1 MAVDNAT
8 ILDRVRLVAT
18 NDYQMRIPPA
28 TQGSLAST
36 MRALFDPLN
45 REYWNQFIDIL
56 VNRIGMTIIRGDQW
70 DNPLAAF
77 KGARLNYGSTI
88 QEIAPQWITAHS
100 YDDADET
107 LLKLARPEA
116 AAWYHSQNR
125 RDKYKLSINEQELRT
140 AFTEEYGIN
149 NFITK
154 LMQVPYNSDNY
165 DEYRI
170 MMQLIAEYE
179 SNWGFFKQGLDAYS
193 AQTFDVK
200 AFNEELLTQIRTYA
214 GLLRFP
220 SELYNAQDVDI
231 PVFVPNPDEELI
243 LITTPKI
250 FASLSVQTLASV
262 FNVELAE
269 IKYRTVIVDEFPI
282 PNCDAILT
290 TRDFFV
296 CHDTLYQTDSFYDP
310 NTLTNHYFLHHW
322 GVYSVSPFVPAICFG
337 NYETTGVNNVMYSR
351 SASDVSGIAVLW
363 TELADGTYLTNATL
377 SPIMGPNPHTWDP
390 DTVKRAIEENAS
402 DIIADTA
409 DIFNFQVD
417 KWGSTTQ
424 FALIVNGQLAS
435 VTSNEPVSDKFTSV
449 IGAGVNWS
457 VALNLVGEASDDT
470 SEVQANIGNTAT
482 HFDQYGKLHIQ
493 RTRPK
498 ADFDATSLDAA
509 YIAATITVDDW
520 SYDNPSPESLLSP
533 VVPPIMPITLDNAMY
548 VGAMM

>member
-1 MAVDNAT
+1 MSVTNST
-8 ILDRVRLVAT
+8 ILDRCRLVST
-18 NDYQMRIPPA
+18 NDYQQRIPPT
-28 TQGSLAST
+28 TQGGIAST

-45 REYWNQFIDIL
+45 REYWNQFVDIL
-56 VNRIGMTIIRGDQW
+56 VNRIGMTIVRGDQW

-77 KGARLNYGSTI
+77 KGARLDYGSTI

-179 SNWGFFKQGLDAYS
+179 NNWGFFKQGLDAYS
-193 AQTFDVK
+193 AQTFDAKV
-200 AFNEELLTQIRTYA
+200 FNEELLTQIQAYA
-214 GLLRFP
+214 GILRFP
-220 SELYNAQDVDI
+220 SALYNAQDVDI
-231 PVFVPNPDEELI
+231 PVFSQPNELVL
-243 LITTPKI
+243 LISPRTL
-250 FASLSVQTLASV
+250 AGLNVQTLANV
-262 FNVELAE
+262 FNLDLAE

-296 CHDTLYQTDSFYDP
+296 CHDTLYKTDSFYDP

-337 NYETTGVNNVMYSR
+337 NFQTTGVDTVEYSR
-351 SASDVSGIAVLW
+351 SASDVSGIAALW
-363 TELADGTYLTNATL
+363 TELADGTCIVNTAIA
-377 SPIMGPNPHTWDP
+377 PIVGSNPHTWDP
-390 DTVKRAIEENAS
+390 DTVKRAINQDPQSVITGSSSVLA
-402 DIIADTA
+402 AG
-409 DIFNFQVD
+409 VD

-424 FALIVNGQLAS
+424 FALIVNGRLMS
-435 VTSNEPVSDKFTSV
+435 SSGDPVSDEFTHV
-449 IGAGVNWS
+449 IGAGVDWS
-457 VALNLVGEASDDT
+457 VKLNINGEDGDGVSYGGPQDVGNS
-470 SEVQANIGNTAT
+470 AT
-482 HFDQYGKLHIQ
+482 RFDQYGRLHIQ
-493 RTRPK
+493 RTKVKTDYDMSGWDRAH
-498 ADFDATSLDAA
+498 AD
-509 YIAATITVDDW
+509 ATITVNDW
-520 SYDNPSPESLLSP
+520 SYTNPSGTGDDLPP
-533 VVPPIMPITLDNAMY
+533 VVRPTMPITLTNAMY